1 MLTVHGNLEHIFY
14 IMPRRACQELW
25 RHRVGFR
32 RFTLM
37 RTSPTQHVVAYVER
51 VVTTYLF
58 ETGCW

>member
-1 MLTVHGNLEHIFY
+1 MLTVHVNPEHTSF

-25 RHRVGFR
+25 RHRVGLG

-37 RTSPTQHVVAYVER
+37 RTSPTQHVVTYAQR
-51 VVTTYLF
+51 VVATYLF